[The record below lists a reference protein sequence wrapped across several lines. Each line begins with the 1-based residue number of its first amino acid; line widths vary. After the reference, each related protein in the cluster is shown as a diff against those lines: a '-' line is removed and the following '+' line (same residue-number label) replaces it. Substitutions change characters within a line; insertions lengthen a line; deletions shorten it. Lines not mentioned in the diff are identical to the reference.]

1 MSETRGYTCGR
12 SARMMGE
19 LPSGRLASRCTGVL
33 ALIAV
38 AGAPEARAE
47 PPIRNWEAPSGCPSA
62 ERAWAGLDALLGES
76 SRGADVRI
84 EPIDDGRWRATVR
97 IGESER
103 VIDGRDC
110 AALTSAV
117 AVVIAVSLDPVTV
130 IEQVPIESPEI
141 PDAPIVVDDAPIAD
155 ATIDAPPLE
164 PIDVEPPPQRREPLR
179 HILRGGVMVGWSA
192 IPAVSGG
199 PQLVY
204 AFGRARWR
212 VEALATYAI
221 PRTLAYADGAGGR
234 FQSWMLGVHGCGVL
248 GQGVSVPLC
257 AGVEGGG
264 VRGRGRRVVDEKV
277 PVAPVLQA
285 VASAS
290 LVIAVR
296 PRLGIRV
303 GADLLVA
310 LLRPKFHVGE
320 RAALLEAP
328 QVGGRVGAGLEW
340 RIR

>member
-1 MSETRGYTCGR
+1 
-12 SARMMGE
+12 MMGE
-19 LPSGRLASRCTGVL
+19 LPSGRLASRCAGVL
-33 ALIAV
+33 VLLALARS
-38 AGAPEARAE
+38 AEARAE
-47 PPIRNWEAPSGCPSA
+47 PPARSWAAPDACPSA
-62 ERAWAGLDALLGES
+62 ERGWAGLDALLGES
-76 SRGADVRI
+76 ARTRGADVRI
-84 EPIDDGRWRATVR
+84 EPIEGERWRATVR
-97 IGESER
+97 LGEAER
-103 VIDGRDC
+103 VIEGRDC
-110 AALTSAV
+110 VALTSAI

-130 IEQVPIESPEI
+130 IEQHEVPIETPQI
-141 PDAPIVVDDAPIAD
+141 PDAPIVAVDAPIAD
-155 ATIDAPPLE
+155 VPPVE

-199 PQLVY
+199 PQLGY

-328 QVGGRVGAGLEW
+328 QVGGRVGASLEW